1 MLKNK
6 EKQEVEVNQK
16 IQLVDG
22 KFTPS
27 EASHVVNCLI
37 DEKINFH
44 KLQALCWYEGNHDAD
59 TTYCDKREKELREE
73 KKTAREYI
81 KSAREQGYDV
91 IINGVL
97 DIKLVKKS

>member
-1 MLKNK
+1 MLELK
-6 EKQEVEVNQK
+6 ENQEVQVNQK

-81 KSAREQGYDV
+81 KYAREHGFDV
-91 IINGVL
+91 VINGVL
-97 DIKLVKKS
+97 DIKFVKK